1 MNEFEKAKK
10 NLKNDMIFLF
20 ILGLIGCGYS
30 MYIGEL
36 YIFSIILTVF
46 LFIGFILSKNGSRA
60 AGILGIIVGILMIM
74 SGSIIDILLGIF
86 VTIHSIKYNKY
97 CI

>member
-1 MNEFEKAKK
+1 MNEFEKAQK

-36 YIFSIILTVF
+36 YIFFIILTDF
-46 LFIGFILSKNGSRA
+46 LFIGFILSKNGSK
-60 AGILGIIVGILMIM
+60 GIIVGILMIM
-74 SGSIIDILLGIF
+74 SESIIDILLGIF

>member
-1 MNEFEKAKK
+1 MNEFEKAQK

-36 YIFSIILTVF
+36 YIFFIILTAF
-46 LFIGFILSKNGSRA
+46 Y
-60 AGILGIIVGILMIM
+60 
-74 SGSIIDILLGIF
+74 LLGLF
-86 VTIHSIKYNKY
+86 YPKMVQKQREFLE
-97 CI
+97 